1 MIYFF
6 ILFIY
11 DLYFTFYLVYVL
23 FLLYL
28 ICIELLY
35 VRDIGS
41 YYFSII
47 FYSLISGISIDI
59 GSFPIA
65 GIIFSRKSLNLT
77 LAEHVL
83 SPT

>member
-28 ICIELLY
+28 ICIELLSGIS
-35 VRDIGS
+35 VP
-41 YYFSII
+41 II
-47 FYSLISGISIDI
+47 FYSFISGISIDI

-65 GIIFSRKSLNLT
+65 GMIFSRKSLNLT

>member
-23 FLLYL
+23 FYL
-28 ICIELLY
+28 ICIELLSGIS
-35 VRDIGS
+35 VP
-41 YYFSII
+41 II
-47 FYSLISGISIDI
+47 FYYLISGISIDI

-65 GIIFSRKSLNLT
+65 GMIFSRKSLNLT

>member
-23 FLLYL
+23 FLFYL
-28 ICIELLY
+28 ICIELLSGIS
-35 VRDIGS
+35 VP
-41 YYFSII
+41 II
-47 FYSLISGISIDI
+47 FYYLISGISIDI

-65 GIIFSRKSLNLT
+65 GMIFSRKSLNLT